1 MYYTLCTKLYI
12 MYKTIHCVQTN
23 ICIINHHYP
32 ACLHSLQT
40 IQYLRHDDLTIV
52 EIVQAYLS
60 ESGYTI
66 VLG

>member
-1 MYYTLCTKLYI
+1 MLHVLYCIHYVQNYTSCTNQYI
-12 MYKTIHCVQTN
+12 IT
-23 ICIINHHYP
+23 HHYP